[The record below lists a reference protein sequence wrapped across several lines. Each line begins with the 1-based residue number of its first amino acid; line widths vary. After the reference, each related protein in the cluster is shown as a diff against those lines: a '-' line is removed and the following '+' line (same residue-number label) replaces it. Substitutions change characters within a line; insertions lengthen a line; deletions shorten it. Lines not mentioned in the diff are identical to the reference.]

1 MPDCRSIDPFVTPY
15 VDGELA
21 VGERAQV
28 DEHLRRCPPCH
39 TRVSAE
45 RAVRQLVTTQRAD
58 LTTVRASASL
68 HASCARLA
76 QQPML
81 PDARNRSWTA
91 RLAPF
96 ALAASLVLIVAAAFL
111 YQLTVESPRV
121 MAAELAADHM
131 KCFALNAVLGTHQDA
146 ASVESALAGSFGW
159 NVHLPE
165 RLETVGLELVGSR
178 PCLYGEGRIAHVMF
192 RHEGHPVSLFML
204 PDDRRA
210 DSVLDVM
217 GYQAVVWSD
226 NERTFVLVAGD
237 PPDEVGRLAS
247 FVRASMR

>member
-15 VDGELA
+15 VDGELPA
-21 VGERAQV
+21 GERAQV

-68 HASCARLA
+68 HASCARLPH
-76 QQPML
+76 QPMV
-81 PDARNRSWTA
+81 PGARNLSWTA

-96 ALAASLVLIVAAAFL
+96 ALAASLVLIVPAAFL
-111 YQLTVESPRV
+111 SQPTVESPRV

-146 ASVESALAGSFGW
+146 ASVE
-159 NVHLPE
+159 
-165 RLETVGLELVGSR
+165 
-178 PCLYGEGRIAHVMF
+178 C
-192 RHEGHPVSLFML
+192 
-204 PDDRRA
+204 
-210 DSVLDVM
+210 
-217 GYQAVVWSD
+217 
-226 NERTFVLVAGD
+226 
-237 PPDEVGRLAS
+237 
-247 FVRASMR
+247 